1 MTLRVLFVSQW
12 FPPEPYLLPLD
23 IASSLADAGCEV
35 TVLTGIP
42 NYPSGDVLPGYS
54 PWRGSRERIAG
65 LPVLRAPLFPSHDHS
80 GAKRAANYL
89 SFAAS
94 SALRALSPRLHFDVS
109 LVFSSP
115 ITAAGPA
122 VAAQLVRRAPYV
134 MMVQDLWPNVVYE
147 SGLLGSGDHPWARRA
162 LDAACLNVYRRASTC
177 FAITPGMRADL
188 LAMGVP
194 AERLRP
200 FWNWGPAEGREVGPP
215 DSSLRSLIQAEAN
228 DLVLVYA
235 GNMGTTHALDAW
247 VTAIATR
254 ERTQP
259 DARRVHLV
267 FLGDGLARKGLE
279 ELARQEGCRSV
290 HFLGRMDDQTFLAYR
305 NAADANVVSLMPSPV
320 FDTSMPSKIPDTLAH
335 GGLLIGAVRGD
346 AASIIEESGGIVAT
360 DISPQAIEW
369 AIDRLAGLPASEI
382 ADRRS
387 QGKNLYEQRMSRA
400 VGTEALVTA
409 LYEAASK
416 GTDRSP

>member
-35 TVLTGIP
+35 SVLTGIP

-54 PWRGSRERIAG
+54 PWRGSREQVAG

-80 GAKRAANYL
+80 GAKRAVNYL

-94 SALRALSPRLHFDVS
+94 SALRALSPGLRFDVS

-115 ITAAGPA
+115 ITAAVPA
-122 VAAQLVRRAPYV
+122 VAANLLRRIPYV

-147 SGLLGSGDHPWARRA
+147 SGLLGSGDHPWTRRT

-200 FWNWGPAEGREVGPP
+200 FWNWGPAEGKEIGTP
-215 DSSLRSLIQAEAN
+215 STSLRSVIHAGPD

-247 VTAIATR
+247 VKAISARDRGANGT
-254 ERTQP
+254 
-259 DARRVHLV
+259 RRVHLV
-267 FLGDGLARKGLE
+267 FLGDGLARQGLE
-279 ELARQEGCRSV
+279 ELAQQEGSRSV
-290 HFLGRMDDQTFLAYR
+290 HFLGRMDDRTFLAYR
-305 NAADANVVSLMPSPV
+305 NSADANVVSLMPSPV

-346 AASIIEESGGIVAT
+346 AAAVIEESGGIVALDT
-360 DISPQAIEW
+360 SPRAIES
-369 AIDRLAGLPASEI
+369 AIDLLASLPPSDI
-382 ADRRS
+382 DKRRS
-387 QGKNLYEQRMSRA
+387 QGKELYYQRMSRA
-400 VGTEALVTA
+400 VGTEALISALRTA
-409 LYEAASK
+409 A
-416 GTDRSP
+416 GTSTD